1 MLNQFKQ
8 ENKMKNIIKLLFFI
22 LLVSNIAIFAQIDNN
37 FQKFY
42 ADIQKVLAK
51 DIESLTTSDLN
62 LLNETIK
69 LNANYFG
76 AANQKLTQKAIQ
88 DAKNKKLEYENW
100 LKTKQNLEETKQNL
114 AQTTEALQESIARG
128 DSLYAENVQLKEL
141 IEQLTKRVKLLERE
155 AARLEKVNKSF
166 KEEAIQTKYLLEQS
180 RTAVQ
185 RIMRLL
191 PNPAAQNNELLDQVP
206 GTLQD
211 SLNQSECQIAEL
223 IKNNFII
230 TLESVKKDQA
240 FLDSAR
246 VYFSENKTHLP
257 VVESYFNEANELINR
272 FKELNTPCTS
282 NYASEIEIAITELRS
297 LIEMTDNSF
306 GQKLA
311 KFVSENLLIVIILL
325 IAIAVLIFL
334 LAKKN
339 KNNNSTTS

>member
-1 MLNQFKQ
+1 
-8 ENKMKNIIKLLFFI
+8 MKTFIKLLLFVLI
-22 LLVSNIAIFAQIDNN
+22 LSNINLLAQIDNN

-42 ADIQKVLAK
+42 ADIQKVLSK
-51 DIESLTTSDLN
+51 DVESLTQSDLN

-69 LNANYFG
+69 LNSNYFG
-76 AANQKLTQKAIQ
+76 AANQKLTIKAIQ

-100 LKTKQNLEETKQNL
+100 LRTKQNLEETKQNL
-114 AQTTEALQESIARG
+114 AQTTEALEESIARG
-128 DSLYAENVQLKEL
+128 DSLYAENVQLKAL

-166 KEEAIQTKYLLEQS
+166 KEETIETKYLLEQS

-191 PNPAAQNNELLDQVP
+191 PNPATQNNELIEQVP

-246 VYFSENKTHLP
+246 IYFTENKTHLP

-282 NYASEIEIAITELRS
+282 NYASEIEIAITDLRS

-311 KFVSENLLIVIILL
+311 KFVSENLLIVIILIIVL
-325 IAIAVLIFL
+325 AVLIFL
-334 LAKKN
+334 LVKKN
-339 KNNNSTTS
+339 KSNNIPKS